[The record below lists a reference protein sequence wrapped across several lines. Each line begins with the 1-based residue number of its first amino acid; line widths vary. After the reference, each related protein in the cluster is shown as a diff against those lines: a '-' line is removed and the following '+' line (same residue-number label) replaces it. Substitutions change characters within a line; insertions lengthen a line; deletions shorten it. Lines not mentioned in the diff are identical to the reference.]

1 MRESGPASV
10 SLIVCETVLD
20 EKSGIT
26 SAIRIMDVLYI
37 GRRAAL
43 ARFFVIAYLHSR
55 AGDLG
60 NHTGT
65 VQMSGKREGRWTIVA
80 DVPPYPFNYS
90 YRLDPGGPGG
100 FMLTTEF
107 NLDLTTF
114 GELGTFGS
122 SFWLMEN

>member
-65 VQMSGKREGRWTIVA
+65 VQMSGRREGRWTIVA
-80 DVPPYPFNYS
+80 MS
-90 YRLDPGGPGG
+90 RLTHSIIHIDWTPVAPVH
-100 FMLTTEF
+100 
-107 NLDLTTF
+107 
-114 GELGTFGS
+114 S
-122 SFWLMEN
+122 C